1 MSDSPTPPHR
11 TKEAL
16 LAKAQRRLAKI
27 DQDRSIAQLIQEG
40 WDDDQIT
47 AHLDAPPNRAAWA
60 RRELAEGREVRPLT
74 PRELG
79 WRRMAGQISTED
91 MMDQLRTWPYT
102 FGTLHYDWWDR
113 GTWDDVALL
122 LATGFLSREEYRDV
136 CSVIDDPNDHITHG

>member
-16 LAKAQRRLAKI
+16 LAHAHEYLAKI
-27 DQDRSIAQLIQEG
+27 DQDRRIAQLIQEG

-74 PRELG
+74 PYELG
-79 WRRMAGQISTED
+79 LRRMAGQISTED

-113 GTWDDVALL
+113 GTWDDIPLL
-122 LATGFLSREEYRDV
+122 RYTGFLTPQEHAELQKLILPQEKTR
-136 CSVIDDPNDHITHG
+136 NA